1 MKQWILSIILCL
13 SVFSAR
19 ALANAAPKG
28 PAGMTA
34 GTDVRG
40 GADEQAPAAERG
52 AQEAPA
58 PLLPGNLDQ
67 AKEYFLG
74 PAIWTLVIFT
84 ILLII
89 LYPMAWKPM
98 LAGLKQREQRIRGD
112 IAEAEKSRQRAEA
125 TLKEYNAQLANAQ
138 TQIREMLA
146 KAQADGE
153 RLATTIRMQ
162 AQQEAEDAKGRAV
175 REIEAS
181 KKAAIGEIYTQAA
194 ELATNVASKI
204 LRRNLNAE
212 DQKQLVRESLDQL
225 QTIK

>member
-1 MKQWILSIILCL
+1 MKQCILTILLCL
-13 SVFSAR
+13 SVFSTR
-19 ALANAAPKG
+19 TSAAPQKD
-28 PAGMTA
+28 PTQHTTAAGA
-34 GTDVRG
+34 AQHDAPG
-40 GADEQAPAAERG
+40 GESHG
-52 AQEAPA
+52 GHEAPA
-58 PLLPGNLDQ
+58 PLLPSNLHEAQ
-67 AKEYFLG
+67 EYFMG

-98 LAGLKQREQRIRGD
+98 LAGLKQREQRIRAD

-125 TLKEYNAQLANAQ
+125 TLKEYNTQLANAQ
-138 TQIREMLA
+138 AQIRDMLT

-153 RLATTIRMQ
+153 KLATSIRMQ
-162 AQQEAEDAKGRAV
+162 AQKEAEDAKERAV
-175 REIEAS
+175 REIDAS
-181 KKAAIGEIYTQAA
+181 KKAAIGQIYEQAA